1 MLFPLR
7 EHLFNQ
13 KVIVSSSSDE
23 IEKKLRAM
31 EDQRRALTR
40 QIEESEQVLFET
52 DRKIA
57 DFKRRQNL
65 RIANEPIED
74 EHKQRISEAGN
85 ESAH

>member
-1 MLFPLR
+1 MT
-7 EHLFNQ
+7 
-13 KVIVSSSSDE
+13 SSSEE
-23 IEKKLRAM
+23 IEKRLRAM

-85 ESAH
+85 ESAQH